1 LTSDDSY
8 WEGFFR
14 DHGKLSQKEVEEAFR
29 ARYFSALEIFKGID
43 LRIEEIR
50 NSLKKTFF
58 NSIMLS
64 RSMVRDYSFL
74 QLKMQ
79 KKTSSKIAIVEK
91 LMGGLRE
98 DLQIF
103 TVLQE
108 FKSTFG
114 KAKSE
119 IERRA
124 NFDFLMIGFL
134 KLLSQLM
141 CDENQ
146 QRKKYLVQ
154 NSHLLPQTF
163 CPFLTN
169 FLSEQILKQ
178 LEVYFAS
185 DTTVDELEKE
195 QVQKLKQSRALLGG
209 GDMILSL
216 KLLLEEY
223 MRCAETLNPIH
234 QDLSCLFHPDD
245 QAKEQKLDSSVDMKE
260 VLQGSQFRIQIKKG
274 DFERASEAVLNRSS
288 YEELGEEFYIDFDCS
303 VKEALNDQPE
313 TVLTLG
319 QFNCS
324 KELLSN
330 PSFTVVN

>member
-1 LTSDDSY
+1 VY
-8 WEGFFR
+8 WEAFFEE
-14 DHGKLSQKEVEEAFR
+14 HGKKGQKELEEAFSQ
-29 ARYFSALEIFKGID
+29 RYIAALEIFKGID
-43 LRIEEIR
+43 VRIEEIR

-79 KKTSSKIAIVEK
+79 KKTSSKMAIVEK

-103 TVLQE
+103 KVLQE

-124 NFDFLMIGFL
+124 NFDFLVIGFL

-141 CDENQ
+141 SDENQ
-146 QRKKYLVQ
+146 QRKKYLQQ

-185 DTTVDELEKE
+185 DTTVDELEKD
-195 QVQKLKQSRALLGG
+195 QVLKLKQSRALLS
-209 GDMILSL
+209 GDDTILSL

-223 MRCAETLNPIH
+223 MRCAETLSPIH
-234 QDLSCLFHPDD
+234 EDLSCLFHPDD
-245 QAKEQKLDSSVDMKE
+245 GASEQKLQGCGGVQDI
-260 VLQGSQFRIQIKKG
+260 LQGSQFRIQIKKG
-274 DFERASEAVLNRSS
+274 DFDRVSQALLNRSS
-288 YEELGEEFYIDFDCS
+288 FEELGDDYYLDFDCS
-303 VKEALNDQPE
+303 VKAVLQEEPD

-330 PSFTVVN
+330 PSFTLVN